1 MSTASKSNVSNETK
15 ATCTEASVKTVI
27 ADPSVQ
33 AALRS
38 CLRMP
43 EQVLIKRVRQPY
55 TPKDAKPGTLPTQKV
70 EGIYGTSMMDAD
82 TIELTLVDIELKQDA
97 INHMYRLVD
106 YTIALNANMADH
118 KFSGYAAKGFKL
130 LVTRLERVDENETKN
145 TAD

>member
-27 ADPSVQ
+27 ADPAVQ

-43 EQVLIKRVRQPY
+43 EQVLVKRVRQPY
-55 TPKDAKPGTLPTQKV
+55 TPKNAEPGTLPTQKI

-82 TIELTLVDIELKQDA
+82 TIELTLVDIELGKDA

-118 KFSGYAAKGFKL
+118 KFCGYAAKGFKL
-130 LVTRLERVDENETKN
+130 LVTKIERVDENETKN

>member
-1 MSTASKSNVSNETK
+1 MNNVSKSNVSNETK

-27 ADPSVQ
+27 ADPAVQ

-55 TPKDAKPGTLPTQKV
+55 TPKNAEPGTLPTQKV

-97 INHMYRLVD
+97 INHMYRLID

-118 KFSGYAAKGFKL
+118 KFCGYSAKGFKL
-130 LVTRLERVDENETKN
+130 LVNKIERVDENVTKN